1 MAQIPI
7 TKPNRLK
14 VVAVSN
20 RKAIMKNGCRI
31 STGTK
36 AVAVARMMRPRL
48 IDLVAAAP
56 T

>member
-1 MAQIPI
+1 MPI
-7 TKPNRLK
+7 TKPNRLN
-14 VVAVSN
+14 VTAVSS
-20 RKAIMKNGCRI
+20 RKAIIQSGWCT